1 MEVVR
6 ENYSHIKVRLTFSFF
21 SWTFTH
27 VNVGGNGGH
36 DVSDIQLD
44 DLENSLK
51 EHFLF
56 LYFLPSPSLSLSV
69 NIILL
74 FQE

>member
-1 MEVVR
+1 MKFVR

-56 LYFLPSPSLSLSV
+56 LYFLPSPSLSPSFD
-69 NIILL
+69 IIVF